1 MSKFREKTRLYKVYH
16 IHEIGNYDKN
26 QGYIGITRRS
36 LAYRLGQHFN
46 SKRQIGTILRKLG
59 KEKIQIDELCRLPK
73 EQALEKEYELRPKRF
88 MGWNVKA
95 GGDRSTV
102 CCLIC
107 GKPLPKRKT
116 GTICMNC
123 RDTKF
128 TKGHRHHNYG
138 TGEHYRLTDPEGN
151 SYEPEA
157 FTAFCKEYNLTP
169 QNLRLVAK
177 GKRKHHK
184 GWIAER
190 IER

>member
-16 IHEIGNYDKN
+16 IHEIGNYDKK

-46 SKRQIGTILRKLG
+46 SKRLVGTILRNLG

-88 MGWNVKA
+88 MGWNVRA

-107 GKPLPKRKT
+107 GKPLPNRKT
-116 GTICMNC
+116 
-123 RDTKF
+123 
-128 TKGHRHHNYG
+128 G

-157 FTAFCKEYNLTP
+157 FTTFCKEYNLTP

>member
-16 IHEIGNYDKN
+16 IHEIDNYDKN

-36 LAYRLGQHFN
+36 LPYRLGQHFN
-46 SKRQIGTILRKLG
+46 SKRPVGTILRNLG
-59 KEKIQIDELCRLPK
+59 KEKIQIDELYRLPK

-95 GGDRSTV
+95 GGDR
-102 CCLIC
+102 
-107 GKPLPKRKT
+107 
-116 GTICMNC
+116 C

-128 TKGHRHHNYG
+128 TKGHRPHNYG

-157 FTAFCKEYNLTP
+157 LTAFCKEYNLTP

>member
-16 IHEIGNYDKN
+16 IHEIGNYDKK

-46 SKRQIGTILRKLG
+46 SKRQVGTILRKLG

-88 MGWNVKA
+88 MGWNERA
-95 GGDRSTV
+95 GGNRSTV
-102 CCLIC
+102 
-107 GKPLPKRKT
+107 
-116 GTICMNC
+116 
-123 RDTKF
+123 
-128 TKGHRHHNYG
+128 GHRPHNYG